1 MYIATV
7 IPISK
12 SVQKE
17 QLTYFTAKEIPL
29 GSVVMVPVRS
39 RTVEAIVINLEE
51 AKDLK
56 SAVKDAAYQLKKIE
70 SVKGIAPYRKSFFEA
85 CELMKNYSISTTGA
99 VIDAL
104 LPQILIE
111 KYADIKKVPYIEP
124 EISRKDIKHEKL
136 IFQALTK
143 DRMSWYRTLI
153 RESFAKKES
162 VYICVPTE
170 YDIDK
175 FYTNFA
181 KGIEQYVYKFHS
193 HMKKLK
199 LVEDYNSAVTE
210 EHPILII
217 GTGMYLSIPRY
228 DIRTIIVEHESSESY
243 KQIGRPYI
251 DIRSFAEV
259 LADCEKIKLIYGD
272 TLLRPETLHR
282 HDIGELGEVA
292 SPLFRLPQVE
302 RQIIVDMK
310 DEVDDKGQHSFTV
323 LSDTTKK
330 MVTYALEHNESVFLF
345 SVRKGLAGITVCHD
359 CGHTLLCEHCH
370 TPVVLYGSKQKTAD
384 KEATDRI
391 FMCNKCGHKGSTQV
405 RCPDCDSW
413 NLTPLGIGT
422 DRVVEE
428 LSREFPDAT
437 IVQIDKETTS
447 NDGEMQKACNMFYG
461 TKGAILVGT
470 EMAFSCMKEEVTHS
484 AIVSLDGLLSI
495 PSYNI
500 NQKILHLIEK
510 LSSVTI
516 RNMIIQTRIP
526 DNIVLKHVLVGNVLP
541 LYRSDL
547 KERED
552 FGYPPYKRLIKIT
565 FTGTARENEKARDY
579 LEKIFAQYEP
589 QIFSAF
595 VSRVRGQYI
604 TNTVIK
610 LDKTIWPFPPKE
622 NLLKD
627 NTNYHDLYSKLA
639 SLPPQFS
646 INVDPEDLL

>member
-12 SVQKE
+12 SVHKE

-29 GSVVMVPVRS
+29 GSIVMVPIRS
-39 RTVEAIVINLEE
+39 RTTEAIVINLEE
-51 AKDLK
+51 AQNLK
-56 SAVKDAAYQLKKIE
+56 SAVKDANYQLKKIE
-70 SVKGIAPYRKSFFEA
+70 SVKGIAPYRKSFFKA
-85 CELMKNYSISTTGA
+85 CEIMKGYSVSTTGT
-99 VIDAL
+99 VIDAM

-111 KYADIKKVPYIEP
+111 KYADIKKVKYVEP
-124 EISRKDIKHEKL
+124 EISQKDIKHEKL
-136 IFQALTK
+136 IFQALTP
-143 DRMSWYRTLI
+143 DRLSWYRTLI

-162 VYICVPTE
+162 VYICVPTQ

-175 FYTNFA
+175 LYESFS
-181 KGIEQYVYKFHS
+181 KGIEKYVYKFHS
-193 HMKKLK
+193 HMAKKK
-199 LVEDYNSAVTE
+199 LVEDYNNAITE

-228 DIRTIIVEHESSESY
+228 DIRTIIVEHESSENY
-243 KQIGRPYI
+243 KQISRPYI

-259 LADCEKIKLIYGD
+259 LADIEKIKLIYGD
-272 TLLRPETLHR
+272 TLLRPETLYR
-282 HDIGELGEVA
+282 HDNHELGEVA

-310 DEVDDKGQHSFTV
+310 DEVDNKGLHTFKV

-330 MVTYALEHNESVFLF
+330 MVAYALQHNESVFLF

-359 CGHTLLCEHCH
+359 CGHTLLCKNCNI
-370 TPVVLYGSKQKTAD
+370 PVVLYGSKQKQAS
-384 KEATDRI
+384 KEARDRV
-391 FMCNKCGHKGSTQV
+391 FMCNKCGEKSSTEV

-422 DRVVEE
+422 DKVVEE
-428 LSREFPDAT
+428 LQNEFPNAT

-447 NDGEMQKACNMFYG
+447 SDGEMQKACNVFYN

-470 EMAFSCMKEEVTHS
+470 QMAFSCMKEEVTHS

-495 PSYNI
+495 PNYNI

-510 LSSVTI
+510 LSAVTR

-526 DNIVLKHVLVGNVLP
+526 ENIVLKHVLLGNVLP
-541 LYRSDL
+541 LFRSDL

-565 FTGTARENEKARDY
+565 FTGTARENEKAREY
-579 LEKIFAQYEP
+579 LEKVFAQYEP

-595 VSRVRGQYI
+595 VSKVKGQYI

-610 LDKTIWPFPPKE
+610 LDNKVWPFPPKE
-622 NLLKD
+622 SLLAD

-639 SLPPQFS
+639 SLPPQFM